1 MAKIVTLRKSG
12 NSRVLTVPN
21 DLDVDVGTQYQVKK
35 LPDGGIL
42 YQPIKRQNIFAT
54 PDWQEYA
61 YQADLRNDPELG
73 PAKPVGKECV
83 EWECP
88 SVLMLSSLMQSPILA
103 RK

>member
-54 PDWQEYA
+54 HDWQEYA
-61 YQADLRNDPELG
+61 YQADLRNDSELG

-83 EWECP
+83 E
-88 SVLMLSSLMQSPILA
+88 
-103 RK
+103 